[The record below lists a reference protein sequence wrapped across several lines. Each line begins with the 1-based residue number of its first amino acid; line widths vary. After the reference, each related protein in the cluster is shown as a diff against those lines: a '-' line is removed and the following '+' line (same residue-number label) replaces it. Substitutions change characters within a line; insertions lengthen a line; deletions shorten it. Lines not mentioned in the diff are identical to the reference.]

1 MSASMYLR
9 ISRLHADC
17 KFAQDY
23 AGELLEQCE
32 TADSPDEALSSA
44 LDDAEQYLGMAVR
57 ALDRARKHVAEETGD
72 AQ

>member
-1 MSASMYLR
+1 MTFHQR

-17 KFAQDY
+17 KAAQDE

-32 TADSPDEALSSA
+32 TAVEPDEKLSSL

-57 ALDRARKHVAEETGD
+57 ALARAGKHAAEAGNG
-72 AQ
+72 Q